1 MNQEKVVTVLLIILF
16 TASVMKTGLDIN
28 QGGQEAKPE
37 NFTAQTIQVV
47 DGDTI
52 DINRNGVEDTVRIL
66 GIDTPETQ
74 GQNTPTEFG
83 LENTSENQRCLRKMG
98 EKASQLAKNKL
109 ANKTIKVA
117 IDPRSDRRGTYGR
130 LLAYIEYNQT
140 DLGEEMLEK
149 GYARVYN
156 SKFTKKQKY
165 RTLETESRQKQT
177 GIWNQTCG
185 AS

>member
-1 MNQEKVVTVLLIILF
+1 MNQEKAITILLITIF
-16 TASVMKTGLDIN
+16 TLSIIKTGIDIN
-28 QGGQEAKPE
+28 PAKQENKTQ
-37 NFTAQTIQVV
+37 NFTAKTIEVV

-66 GIDTPETQ
+66 GIDTPETR
-74 GQNTPTEFG
+74 GQNTPNEFG
-83 LENTSENQRCLRKMG
+83 LKNTSKNRKCLRHIG
-98 EKASQLAKNKL
+98 EKATQLAKQ
-109 ANKTIKVA
+109 KTFEKQIK
-117 IDPRSDRRGTYGR
+117 IITDPKSDRRGNYGR
-130 LLAYIEYNQT
+130 LLAYIQYNQT
-140 DLGEEMLEK
+140 SLGQKMLKK

-156 SKFTKKQKY
+156 STFTQKQKY

>member
-109 ANKTIKVA
+109 ANQTINVVT
-117 IDPRSDRRGTYGR
+117 DSESDLRGTYGR

-140 DLGEEMLEK
+140 DLGQEMLRK

-156 SKFTKKQKY
+156 STFTRKQAY
-165 RTLETESRQKQT
+165 YNLEKQSREKGR
-177 GIWNQTCG
+177 GIWKESCN
-185 AS
+185 